1 MTDTFYLL
9 IDELSHQLHDNNCA
23 AIVTLPDLATK
34 LNEAKQEI
42 ESKTNKPFTL
52 HTIFVN
58 YDSVVLPASTTDFK
72 DMVSDCVQVSD
83 IRPIRQPNDIALLPY
98 SSGTTGLPK
107 GVQLT
112 HRNLI
117 SNILQAEEPQL
128 GYLHSTTSRP
138 NIQLFYLVITCFLCV
153 DIKVSVA
160 TFLDNKEV

>member
-1 MTDTFYLL
+1 MADIFYLL
-9 IDELSHQLHDNNCA
+9 VDELSHQLHDNDSS
-23 AIVTLPDLATK
+23 AIVTLPDLAKK

-58 YDSVVLPASTTDFK
+58 YDSVALPTSTIDFK
-72 DMVSDCVQVSD
+72 DMVSDCVQISD
-83 IRPIRQPNDIALLPY
+83 LRPIRQPNDIALLPY
-98 SSGTTGLPK
+98 SSGTTGLSK

-128 GYLHSTTSRP
+128 GYLQSTTSKL
-138 NIQLFYLVITCFLCV
+138 NIQLLYFEL
-153 DIKVSVA
+153 
-160 TFLDNKEV
+160 